1 MTNLLGES
9 KYPIKNVK
17 IIKSHGQSSTQSQ
30 LIKGYVLQTQRACQ
44 QMRTRVEKAKIAL
57 VDFNLNKFR
66 LAMGIQVLVNDPKN
80 LEKIRF
86 KECEILKER
95 CKKIIDAGANVIIT
109 SAGMDDVA
117 TKYLVEA
124 GVLGL
129 RRVDKHDL
137 RRIAKASGGIFHRNS
152 HR

>member
-1 MTNLLGES
+1 M
-9 KYPIKNVK
+9 K
-17 IIKSHGQSSTQSQ
+17 
-30 LIKGYVLQTQRACQ
+30 
-44 QMRTRVEKAKIAL
+44 TRVEKAKIAI

-66 LAMGIQVLVNDPKN
+66 MQMGIQILVNDPKN

-95 CKKIIDAGANVIIT
+95 CKKIIDAGATVILT
-109 SAGMDDVA
+109 SGGMDDIA

-137 RRIAKASGGIFHRNS
+137 RRIAKASGGKRNEKEEIHGCVWS
-152 HR
+152 NFEI